1 MSVFR
6 DGFFLDYADDLT
18 FNYYLI
24 LGLVRRKARIRFFPI
39 SWREEDQ
46 VSNVRLVRQTMKMLR
61 ILWQYIIDADRFT
74 RSHPD
79 HLGDPRYRS
88 ETLLQHPAEAAGR
101 PALSG

>member
-1 MSVFR
+1 
-6 DGFFLDYADDLT
+6 
-18 FNYYLI
+18 
-24 LGLVRRKARIRFFPI
+24 
-39 SWREEDQ
+39 
-46 VSNVRLVRQTMKMLR
+46 MKMLR